1 MTDEVRLRF
10 AKAKSL
16 LAQAQRLDPE
26 RDAEGVV
33 HLAYYAMYH
42 GAIAVLVARAEP
54 TPTKH
59 AAVIGQFGRLV
70 KDLDA
75 DAQAAGR
82 AINHAYD
89 VRILADYDI
98 GGHSLGEDAR
108 MILGC
113 AASFLET
120 CQRLVGSDTS

>member
-1 MTDEVRLRF
+1 MTDEVGRRF
-10 AKAKSL
+10 AKATRL

-26 RDAEGVV
+26 RDSEGVV

-42 GAIAVLVARAEP
+42 GAIAVLVARTQPA
-54 TPTKH
+54 PTKH

-75 DAQAAGR
+75 EAQRAGR

-98 GGHSLGEDAR
+98 GAQDLAEDAR
-108 MILGC
+108 TIL
-113 AASFLET
+113 ASAESCLET
-120 CQRLVGSDTS
+120 CERLAASGAD